1 MKRFLPL
8 LLVFF
13 VGCSARDPAME
24 AAMDLRSRCLGSGSI
39 TFEAEIC
46 ADYITNVER
55 FTLACAFDSSDTMS
69 FTVMEPEDIAG
80 IRGTVTGTEGTVR
93 FDDTVLGFPLMAD
106 GRLSPVSGPWVLL
119 GAISSGA
126 ILAAGQEG
134 ELVHVTIDD
143 SYADNALTVDI
154 WLEDGEVEEAEIA
167 WEGRRCLTMTVDDF
181 AVGA

>member
-119 GAISSGA
+119 GAIRSGA

-143 SYADNALTVDI
+143 SYADNALTVDL
-154 WLEDGEVEEAEIA
+154 WLEEGEPVQAEIA
-167 WEGRRCLTMTVDDF
+167 WEGRRCLMMTFDDF
-181 AVGA
+181 SA